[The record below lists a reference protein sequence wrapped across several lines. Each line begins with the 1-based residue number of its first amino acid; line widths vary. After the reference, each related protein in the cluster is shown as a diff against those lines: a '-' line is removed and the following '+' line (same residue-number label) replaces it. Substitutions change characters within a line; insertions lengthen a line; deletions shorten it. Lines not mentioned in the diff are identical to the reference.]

1 MLSQEQGDLDSAERL
16 YRRAIQIYEKAFSR
30 QHPLV
35 GQALNNL
42 AVVYLL
48 KGDYA
53 TAGPMYQEA
62 LVIRG
67 AALGP
72 HHPDMAKALTSEAI
86 FFDVTGR
93 TSEAVAQQAQA
104 AEVVEGNLT
113 LILTTGS
120 EVQKLRY
127 MESFVEDTDITL
139 SMDRQAKSPSVESAR
154 LAMTTLLR
162 RKGRVL
168 DAVSGTT
175 QTLRERLSPEDRA
188 ALDRLSASRSR
199 LAALVL
205 RGPGSQSL
213 QSVHGKRGEARR
225 RGAAGRAGGQ
235 QPQRPLSIAVA
246 AGDD

>member
-1 MLSQEQGDLDSAERL
+1 MLSQEQGDLDNAERL
-16 YRRAIQIYEKAFSR
+16 YRRAIQIHEKAFSR

-53 TAGPMYQEA
+53 TASHMYQEA
-62 LVIRG
+62 LAIRG

-93 TSEAVAQQAQA
+93 TSEAVARQAQA

-113 LILTTGS
+113 LILATGS

-154 LAMTTLLR
+154 LAMTTMLR

-168 DAVSGTT
+168 DAEAGT

-213 QSVHGKRGEARR
+213 RRHGKRGEARR
-225 RGAAGRAGGQ
+225 RGAEGRA
-235 QPQRPLSIAVA
+235 
-246 AGDD
+246 

>member
-1 MLSQEQGDLDSAERL
+1 MVTRRETVPCSSGRWRFARRRSVRSSSDVGRALNNLAVLSQEQGDLDNAERS

-53 TAGPMYQEA
+53 TAGPMYAEA
-62 LVIRG
+62 LAIRV

-72 HHPDMAKALTSEAI
+72 HHQDMAKALTSEAI

-139 SMDRQAKSPSVESAR
+139 SINDF
-154 LAMTTLLR
+154 
-162 RKGRVL
+162 G
-168 DAVSGTT
+168 
-175 QTLRERLSPEDRA
+175 
-188 ALDRLSASRSR
+188 
-199 LAALVL
+199 
-205 RGPGSQSL
+205 
-213 QSVHGKRGEARR
+213 RR
-225 RGAAGRAGGQ
+225 RRPVSHPRAL
-235 QPQRPLSIAVA
+235 R
-246 AGDD
+246 